1 MLQNAAIDVA
11 IGLILMYLMLSLL
24 CTTVNEYIATK
35 LSLRANSL
43 SSALEELLD
52 NGTLRTAFYDH
63 GLIVGTKR
71 TVATG
76 TQSIANAVTDVAT
89 AATQS
94 IKRLM
99 GPAPVALALQPPVA
113 PAQPPAAPAQPAL
126 DATKDHPSYLSGN
139 TVALALIGSLT
150 PGTPIPGMADIRAAV
165 QTLPDS
171 KIRDVLF
178 SCLTEAQNDFG
189 ALQKSIATWFD
200 DAMDR
205 LSGAYKRQIQ
215 WISMLVGLAVA
226 IAFNA
231 DSFHVATTLW
241 KDPDRRAAAVQ
252 MAESVA
258 KQSIAAT
265 GQQTPATGQQSP
277 ANGQQTLASGQP
289 ITDAQLKEQ
298 VEKTESSLRS
308 LPIGW
313 SCPAN
318 PQAAASTTTPKPDM
332 TWEDSAKQY
341 WECAHKQKISVL
353 QFLGWLLTAA
363 ALSLGAPFW
372 FDLLNQFI
380 NLRGAGTK
388 PQRAD
393 AGS

>member
-99 GPAPVALALQPPVA
+99 GPAPVALAVQPPAA
-113 PAQPPAAPAQPAL
+113 PVQPPAAPAQPAL

-231 DSFHVATTLW
+231 DSFHVATTC
-241 KDPDRRAAAVQ
+241 
-252 MAESVA
+252 
-258 KQSIAAT
+258 
-265 GQQTPATGQQSP
+265 G
-277 ANGQQTLASGQP
+277 
-289 ITDAQLKEQ
+289 
-298 VEKTESSLRS
+298 
-308 LPIGW
+308 
-313 SCPAN
+313 
-318 PQAAASTTTPKPDM
+318 
-332 TWEDSAKQY
+332 
-341 WECAHKQKISVL
+341 KIP
-353 QFLGWLLTAA
+353 TAA
-363 ALSLGAPFW
+363 PRRYRW
-372 FDLLNQFI
+372 
-380 NLRGAGTK
+380 
-388 PQRAD
+388 QRAWQSNLLQRPD
-393 AGS
+393 NKLRRTGNKL

>member
-24 CTTVNEYIATK
+24 CTVVNEYIATK

-43 SSALEELLD
+43 EAAIKKLLD
-52 NGTLRTAFYDH
+52 NGTLRTAFYNH

-76 TQSIANAVTDVAT
+76 TQSAASAVTNVAGAT
-89 AATQS
+89 TQSVIAATQS
-94 IKRLM
+94 VMRMM
-99 GPAPVALALQPPVA
+99 GPAPAPAALAVA
-113 PAQPPAAPAQPAL
+113 PPAVPNI
-126 DATKDHPSYLSGN
+126 KDEHPSYLSGH

-150 PGTPIPGMADIRAAV
+150 PGTPVPGIADIRTAV
-165 QTLPDS
+165 EALPKDG
-171 KIRDVLF
+171 KIRDVLL

-189 ALQKSIATWFD
+189 ALQKSIATTFD

-231 DSFHVATTLW
+231 DSFRVATTLW
-241 KDPDRRAAAVQ
+241 KDPDRRAAAVE
-252 MAESVA
+252 MAQKVA
-258 KQSIAAT
+258 AK
-265 GQQTPATGQQSP
+265 
-277 ANGQQTLASGQP
+277 P
-289 ITDAQLKEQ
+289 IPKDDQKIDDAKLKEQ
-298 VEKTESSLRS
+298 IENTETTLRS

-313 SCPAN
+313 NCPAT
-318 PQAAASTTTPKPDM
+318 PQAEASTTTPKPDM
-332 TWEDSAKQY
+332 TWKDSAKQY

-353 QFLGWLLTAA
+353 QVLGWLLTAA
-363 ALSLGAPFW
+363 AISLGAPFW

-388 PQRAD
+388 PRRAD
-393 AGS
+393 ATKTS

>member
-1 MLQNAAIDVA
+1 MLENAAIDVA

-24 CTTVNEYIATK
+24 CTVVNEYIATK
-35 LSLRANSL
+35 LSLRSKSL
-43 SSALEELLD
+43 ASALEKLLD
-52 NGTLRTAFYDH
+52 DGTLLTAFYNH

-76 TQSIANAVTDVAT
+76 TQSIAGAAADVPGAARLIAVAG
-89 AATQS
+89 AAGRGVM
-94 IKRLM
+94 RLM
-99 GPAPVALALQPPVA
+99 GSAPAAVA
-113 PAQPPAAPAQPAL
+113 PAVQPPAVP
-126 DATKDHPSYLSGN
+126 DAKTGHPSYLSGR

-150 PGTPIPGMADIRAAV
+150 PNTPIPAIADITTAV
-165 QTLPDS
+165 QALPPAS
-171 KIRDVLF
+171 KIRGVLL
-178 SCLTEAQNDFG
+178 SSLTEAQNNLTV
-189 ALQKSIATWFD
+189 LQNSIATWFD

-265 GQQTPATGQQSP
+265 GQQTPAT
-277 ANGQQTLASGQP
+277 GQP

>member
-99 GPAPVALALQPPVA
+99 GPAPVALAVQPPAA
-113 PAQPPAAPAQPAL
+113 PVQPPAAPAQPAL

-189 ALQKSIATWFD
+189 ALQKNVLTP
-200 DAMDR
+200 
-205 LSGAYKRQIQ
+205 G
-215 WISMLVGLAVA
+215 SM
-226 IAFNA
+226 
-231 DSFHVATTLW
+231 TLW
-241 KDPDRRAAAVQ
+241 IV
-252 MAESVA
+252 
-258 KQSIAAT
+258 
-265 GQQTPATGQQSP
+265 
-277 ANGQQTLASGQP
+277 
-289 ITDAQLKEQ
+289 
-298 VEKTESSLRS
+298 
-308 LPIGW
+308 
-313 SCPAN
+313 
-318 PQAAASTTTPKPDM
+318 
-332 TWEDSAKQY
+332 
-341 WECAHKQKISVL
+341 
-353 QFLGWLLTAA
+353 
-363 ALSLGAPFW
+363 
-372 FDLLNQFI
+372 
-380 NLRGAGTK
+380 
-388 PQRAD
+388 
-393 AGS
+393 